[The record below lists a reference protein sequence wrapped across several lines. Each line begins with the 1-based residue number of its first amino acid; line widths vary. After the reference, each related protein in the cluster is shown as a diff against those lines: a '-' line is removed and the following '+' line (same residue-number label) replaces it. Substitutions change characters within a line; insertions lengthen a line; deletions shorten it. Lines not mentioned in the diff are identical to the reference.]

1 MTAPCGCGTLRTGG
15 ACRVLDI
22 TGQEPEVHPSSTD
35 ANIPLSLGIPANT
48 IGAVS
53 GALLHTRDEWIDARS
68 LETGLEVILASM
80 LSALR

>member
-1 MTAPCGCGTLRTGG
+1 MRATSGR
-15 ACRVLDI
+15 
-22 TGQEPEVHPSSTD
+22 EPKLISGSTD
-35 ANIPLSLGIPANT
+35 ANVPLSLGIPANT

-80 LSALR
+80 LSAMR